1 MRKHI
6 FIRDLVKQPGSITRS
21 NFDMCIP
28 EIKTAIEFNGY
39 FVHHYESTQIC
50 DAFKEEW
57 CKNNGFKLIVIRTN
71 PTTDQPIEKHV
82 VDNITYYDIND
93 ETYKKRT
100 VDIKVISDS
109 SLKELDEVVR
119 DIVSNID

>member
-1 MRKHI
+1 
-6 FIRDLVKQPGSITRS
+6 
-21 NFDMCIP
+21 MCIL
-28 EIKTAIEFNGY
+28 EIRTAIEFNSY
-39 FVHHYESTQIC
+39 FTHNSENHQIS

-57 CKNNGFKLIVIRTN
+57 CKNNRYKLIVIRTN

-93 ETYKKRT
+93 ERYKRRRT
-100 VDIKVISDS
+100 DIKVISDK
-109 SLKELDEVVR
+109 SLAEIDEVIS